1 MNAGVTNAE
10 VHRSLVWLKECG
22 AELAEVK
29 LARGRLTAVGAAI
42 GADPVPYRLE
52 YVLTTTDS
60 YVTSSLRVHTSA
72 VGWRRSL
79 ELHRDGHGSWRIVA
93 DTEGN
98 LDAPA
103 PGGDAAALH
112 GASDCDLGLCPLTNT
127 MPVLRH
133 GLLAAGDP
141 VELVMPWVS
150 VPDLAVTPSRQR
162 YTPLTQAADSSV
174 VRFDDGDFTA
184 DIVFDADGLVV
195 DYPEIARRVS

>member
-1 MNAGVTNAE
+1 MNAE

-29 LARGRLTAVGAAI
+29 LARGRLTAVGSAI
-42 GADPVPYRLE
+42 GADPLPYRME
-52 YVLTTTDS
+52 YVLRTTDS

-79 ELHRDGHGSWRIVA
+79 ELHRDGNGSWRIVA
-93 DTEGN
+93 DAEGD

-103 PGGDAAALH
+103 PGGDAAAFH
-112 GASDCDLGLCPLTNT
+112 GAVDCDLGLCPLTNT

-133 GLLAAGDP
+133 GLLAAGDA

-150 VPDLAVTPSRQR
+150 VPDLSVTASRQR
-162 YTPLTQAADSSV
+162 YTHVSQSAEFSV
-174 VRFDDGDFTA
+174 VRFDNGDFTA

-195 DYPEIARRVS
+195 DYPEIARRVP